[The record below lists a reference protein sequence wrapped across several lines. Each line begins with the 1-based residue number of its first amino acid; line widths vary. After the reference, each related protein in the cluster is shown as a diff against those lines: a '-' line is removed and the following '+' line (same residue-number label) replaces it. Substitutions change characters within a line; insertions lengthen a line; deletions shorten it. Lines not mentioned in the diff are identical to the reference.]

1 MGASTGEQRYRE
13 RAKLPS
19 YQAAEFPMPIPRPM
33 LTRLRAMAMRDG
45 ETHGD
50 GVVVVADEMLLAL
63 GRTVAMA
70 MRDTDGDAR
79 WRW

>member
-1 MGASTGEQRYRE
+1 M
-13 RAKLPS
+13 
-19 YQAAEFPMPIPRPM
+19 
-33 LTRLRAMAMRDG
+33 
-45 ETHGD
+45 HD

-70 MRDTDGDAR
+70 MRNTDGDAR

>member
-1 MGASTGEQRYRE
+1 
-13 RAKLPS
+13 
-19 YQAAEFPMPIPRPM
+19 
-33 LTRLRAMAMRDG
+33 MRV
-45 ETHGD
+45 
-50 GVVVVADEMLLAL
+50 GVVVVADQLLLAL

>member
-1 MGASTGEQRYRE
+1 M
-13 RAKLPS
+13 LI
-19 YQAAEFPMPIPRPM
+19 PMPM